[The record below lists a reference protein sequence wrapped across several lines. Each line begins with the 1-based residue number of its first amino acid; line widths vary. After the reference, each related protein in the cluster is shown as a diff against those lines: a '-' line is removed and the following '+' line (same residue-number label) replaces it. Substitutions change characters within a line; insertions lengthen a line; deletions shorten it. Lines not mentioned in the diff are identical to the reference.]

1 MDNSGQIPIGRYGV
15 NGKNSLYRKNRLAPE
30 AGKPRYQP
38 ESKAGPRGRHPLNAS
53 PPFLFRAF
61 RVFRGPKGFLTAK
74 SAKYAK
80 VSIHSQDND
89 ARPGSSFRRV
99 RPRTEA
105 YVKNARL
112 YDIKSL
118 REQKRLN
125 HFEKAADTIEV
136 TAEETALKLTDRE
149 FLKQLNRYIQFRGI
163 DIVLHMRDGSVV
175 ELDKNRRMDGR
186 MIICHNRT
194 GGQEFI
200 AIDDIRS
207 AEFFAA

>member
-1 MDNSGQIPIGRYGV
+1 MLLP
-15 NGKNSLYRKNRLAPE
+15 
-30 AGKPRYQP
+30 
-38 ESKAGPRGRHPLNAS
+38 PLS
-53 PPFLFRAF
+53 FHMRA
-61 RVFRGPKGFLTAK
+61 L
-74 SAKYAK
+74 
-80 VSIHSQDND
+80 
-89 ARPGSSFRRV
+89 
-99 RPRTEA
+99 
-105 YVKNARL
+105 YVKNPRL

-125 HFEKAADTIEV
+125 RFENPADTIGV